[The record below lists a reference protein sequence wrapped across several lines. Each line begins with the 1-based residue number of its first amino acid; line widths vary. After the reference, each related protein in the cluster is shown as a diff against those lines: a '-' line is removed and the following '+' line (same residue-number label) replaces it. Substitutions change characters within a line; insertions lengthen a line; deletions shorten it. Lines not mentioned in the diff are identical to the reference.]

1 MQRWMEGFSLSRGMH
16 ITIIETRMPM
26 KAPMEDG
33 EVKRFLKGMPTGVC
47 ATVHLIDLLYG
58 DRLW

>member
-1 MQRWMEGFSLSRGMH
+1 
-16 ITIIETRMPM
+16 M